1 MDLIQRSIDVYSQ
14 ANYWSIEINGQKKKK
29 KVDAH
34 RELRVREFGQVISI
48 ITDEE

>member
-1 MDLIQRSIDVYSQ
+1 MVDLIQRSIDVYSQ
-14 ANYWSIEINGQKKKK
+14 ANYWSREINGQKKK

>member
-1 MDLIQRSIDVYSQ
+1 MCTLRPITGAERSMDK
-14 ANYWSIEINGQKKKK
+14 KKKK